1 MEPKSIA
8 LFWQWCV
15 LLAGEN
21 GLPRSGRRDWR
32 KLVMFTKGNWEVM
45 IECYLLSQLLQYVVS
60 LSSQVM
66 VLTQLRNRDIAFFYI
81 CVAGR
86 NQKEANIFV
95 RNFHYC
101 LNICDFKRVIVVSR
115 FLLRLC

>member
-21 GLPRSGRRDWR
+21 GLPRSGRRGWR

-60 LSSQVM
+60 
-66 VLTQLRNRDIAFFYI
+66 YP
-81 CVAGR
+81 
-86 NQKEANIFV
+86 V
-95 RNFHYC
+95 R
-101 LNICDFKRVIVVSR
+101 
-115 FLLRLC
+115 